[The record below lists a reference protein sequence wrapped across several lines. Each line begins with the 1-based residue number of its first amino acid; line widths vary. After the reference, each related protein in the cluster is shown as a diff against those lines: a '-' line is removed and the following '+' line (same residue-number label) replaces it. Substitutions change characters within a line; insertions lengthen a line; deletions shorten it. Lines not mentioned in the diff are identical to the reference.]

1 MKGLHLRL
9 LNDILKKIAMCYLFS
24 DKTFSLMKGSVIM
37 LTGFGLRI
45 EHMELSKRRD
55 ILAEQFV
62 EEW

>member
-1 MKGLHLRL
+1 
-9 LNDILKKIAMCYLFS
+9 MCYLFS